1 MCAIVKLR
9 LQSRGLIPPLRLI
22 QVGGSPKSGNQPR
35 GQESHRISE
44 FLHTAQEEKM
54 RLNAPTQVVWII
66 ALILG
71 IVGIL
76 ATLVTIPVI
85 TPVIGFWLVVAGWAL
100 LLIATVLRR
109 T

>member
-1 MCAIVKLR
+1 M
-9 LQSRGLIPPLRLI
+9 
-22 QVGGSPKSGNQPR
+22 N
-35 GQESHRISE
+35 
-44 FLHTAQEEKM
+44 
-54 RLNAPTQVVWII
+54 LNAPTKVVWII

-85 TPVIGFWLVVAGWAL
+85 TPAIGFWLVVAGWAL
-100 LLIATVLRR
+100 LLIAMVLRR